1 VLSERLADLLREE
14 ELKWYQRAK
23 LKNLLEGDANTK
35 FYHLVANGKHRKTR
49 IFQLHDGEVII
60 SGDEALKKHI
70 TSYYK
75 GLFGPP
81 ESNEVTLDESITNDI
96 PQVSQL
102 ENEFLVDQFSETE
115 VRTAVFQMNHNKA
128 PGLEG
133 FPSEFYQVFWETIKD
148 DLMALFRE
156 FHNGSLPLHCLNFG
170 TIILLPKQNDATRIQ
185 QYRPICLLNVS
196 FKMFTKVATNII
208 SSVAQK
214 IIRPT
219 QTAFLPGRNIMEGAV
234 ILHETTVSI

>member
-1 VLSERLADLLREE
+1 MKLLLMSPLQTIS
-14 ELKWYQRAK
+14 LKFHNWK
-23 LKNLLEGDANTK
+23 M
-35 FYHLVANGKHRKTR
+35 
-49 IFQLHDGEVII
+49 
-60 SGDEALKKHI
+60 S
-70 TSYYK
+70 
-75 GLFGPP
+75 
-81 ESNEVTLDESITNDI
+81 
-96 PQVSQL
+96 
-102 ENEFLVDQFSETE
+102 FLVDQFSETE

-128 PGLEG
+128 PGLDG
-133 FPSEFYQVFWETIKD
+133 FPPEFYQVFWETIKD

-156 FHNGSLPLHCLNFG
+156 FHNSSLPLHWLNFG
-170 TIILLPKQNDATRIQ
+170 TIILLPKQTDAMRIQ

-234 ILHETTVSI
+234 ILHETTHELHTKKLDGIIFKIYFEKAYDKVKWSFVPQMLRMKGFSKNGADGCIILYKGEMLI